1 MYNKILKLQII
12 KLLVLYRQ
20 FRMNKPTVYNEETV
34 GLRNINRL
42 GKYSENTDSILVLT
56 KFRCIFLV
64 YLLI

>member
-1 MYNKILKLQII
+1 MQMYNKILKLQII

-42 GKYSENTDSILVLT
+42 GKYSENTDSI
-56 KFRCIFLV
+56 FNIFFT
-64 YLLI
+64 LLHNLP